1 MLSPLKQTSAP
12 SSARS
17 AKGEGS
23 AAQRTGTAVATG
35 NLLDFRAQDDL
46 LGSVQAPTAQQS
58 DLASTIQPQR
68 RGRPTKAQV
77 ASTNT
82 AAPAVANAQ
91 PIPSFRIQVTG
102 GETSAPA
109 KPSSSRSDLVGDIKK
124 FAIDFGDAFSPADG
138 LITPAL
144 EKDKQ
149 GSSGFDDGFDGSR
162 FAPPTAEPLAKA
174 RTTSPAP
181 AEARADSGF
190 GDSFAPPKISDIGR
204 QNSSKTISLPIPAEM
219 KRSLSPAMSPSSEHS
234 SNFEDRFPSVE
245 QLAARAESSQD
256 KTLVKSPETMSKPL
270 RPSFGRNSSSEV
282 NSRGMSFHQPSVTGG
297 AAEEN
302 QKMRLLSID
311 EKPQPRSTH
320 VTGTAFTSGGR
331 ETVSPR
337 KQPSFDLLGS
347 MSPTSDMPSSS
358 MLQDAAPNVS
368 RSPNMAY
375 QPLVDLKSP
384 TLSTDPGRLGPD
396 IARRP
401 EVTSPGTI
409 ERASQKGTQPRDLLT
424 GGTNG
429 SFDDYNYAAM
439 VPSGR
444 GASRGPPLVNAKPAR
459 LGRPGTQETNTGRLT
474 SPTETPSDTIPDVQ
488 ADVAKE
494 APKVVKPRPLPSK
507 PDHLRQPGSP
517 SRLQNARTPPS
528 SYSPVSPGRANR
540 GPATIEDGG
549 STTSTSIPTRPA
561 AISRRSSINEMVAK
575 YESLSSPKLENEGF
589 DISSPR
595 LRGQT
600 VPKPAPK
607 PVQLRTGAQVDQAE
621 SGSGLNRSRSMF
633 LPADAPRRRLTP
645 DLAERPVRAPSAS
658 RDSTEAASAEGDPGG
673 KKAVN
678 ALIAKWNQG
687 TVPAQGTHPSAAKA
701 RAPLGSGRRL

>member
-1 MLSPLKQTSAP
+1 M
-12 SSARS
+12 
-17 AKGEGS
+17 
-23 AAQRTGTAVATG
+23 
-35 NLLDFRAQDDL
+35 
-46 LGSVQAPTAQQS
+46 
-58 DLASTIQPQR
+58 
-68 RGRPTKAQV
+68 
-77 ASTNT
+77 
-82 AAPAVANAQ
+82 ANAQ
-91 PIPSFRIQVTG
+91 PVPSFRIQVTG
-102 GETSAPA
+102 GEASTPA
-109 KPSSSRSDLVGDIKK
+109 RPSSSRTDLVGDIKK

-144 EKDKQ
+144 EKGMQ
-149 GSSGFDDGFDGSR
+149 VPSGFDAGFDGTR
-162 FAPPTAEPLAKA
+162 FAPSTAEPLAKA

-181 AEARADSGF
+181 PEARADSGF

-204 QNSSKTISLPIPAEM
+204 QNSSKTISLPVPAEM
-219 KRSLSPAMSPSSEHS
+219 KRSLSPALSPSSDHS

-245 QLAARAESSQD
+245 QLAARAESSED
-256 KTLVKSPETMSKPL
+256 KALVKSPETMSKPL

-297 AAEEN
+297 AVEEN

-331 ETVSPR
+331 ETVSSR

-347 MSPTSDMPSSS
+347 MSPTSDSPSPSN
-358 MLQDAAPNVS
+358 LQDAAPSVT
-368 RSPNMAY
+368 RPPDKAY

-384 TLSTDPGRLGPD
+384 TLSIDPGRLATD
-396 IARRP
+396 IAHKP

-409 ERASQKGTQPRDLLT
+409 DRASHKSTQPRDLLT

-444 GASRGPPLVNAKPAR
+444 GPSRGPPPVNAKPAR
-459 LGRPGTQETNTGRLT
+459 LGRPGTQEINTGRLI
-474 SPTETPSDTIPDVQ
+474 SPTETPPNTIPDVQ
-488 ADVAKE
+488 ADTTKD
-494 APKVVKPRPLPSK
+494 APKVIKPRPLPSK

-528 SYSPVSPGRANR
+528 SYSPISPGRVSR
-540 GPATIEDGG
+540 GPSAIEEGG
-549 STTSTSIPTRPA
+549 LTNSTSMPTRPA

-595 LRGQT
+595 VRGQT

-607 PVQLRTGAQVDQAE
+607 PVQLRTGAQVDQTE

-645 DLAERPVRAPSAS
+645 DLAERALRNPNTN
-658 RDSTEAASAEGDPGG
+658 RDSTEGATGEGEPGG